1 MIKNIIFDFGGV
13 IITLDQPQAVRRF
26 KALGLKDAEQQLD
39 PYTQKGIFGDLEL
52 GAITAEQFQQELG
65 KMIGRPVS
73 FEDCRHAWVGYCGS
87 LPQRNLDAL
96 VRLRQQGHRIIMLSN
111 TNPFMMSWA
120 ESPEFDGH
128 GHGISHYCDATY
140 KSYQVKM
147 MKPDTNFFHHVL
159 MNERIFP
166 SDTLFV
172 DDGPRNVAVA
182 SQMGIRTFC
191 PPNGSD
197 WTQEIDKYLEG

>member
-26 KALGLKDAEQQLD
+26 KELGLKDAEKHLD

-52 GAITAEQFQQELG
+52 GKITADEFQEELS
-65 KMIGRPVS
+65 KLIGRQIS
-73 FEDCRHAWVGYCGS
+73 FEECRHAWVGYCGE
-87 LPQRNLDAL
+87 LPQRNLEAL
-96 VRLRQQGHRIIMLSN
+96 LRLRKEGYRVIMLSN

-120 ESPEFDGH
+120 ESADFDGT
-128 GHGISHYCDATY
+128 GHGVSHYFDATY

-166 SDTLFV
+166 ENTLFV

-182 SQMGIRTFC
+182 SQMGIHTFC
-191 PPNGSD
+191 PQNGAD
-197 WTQEIDKYLEG
+197 WTSDIYKYL

>member
-26 KALGLKDAEQQLD
+26 KKLGLKDAEKQLD

-52 GAITAEQFQQELG
+52 GLITAEEFQHELG
-65 KMIGRPVS
+65 KMIGRPVT
-73 FEDCRHAWVGYCGS
+73 FEECRHAWVGYCGE

-96 VRLRQQGHRIIMLSN
+96 LRLRQEGYRIIMLSN

-120 ESPEFDGH
+120 ESADFDGM

-159 MNERIFP
+159 MNEKIFP
-166 SDTLFV
+166 DDTLFV

-182 SQMGIRTFC
+182 SQMGIHTFC
-191 PPNGSD
+191 LQNGAD
-197 WTQEIDKYLEG
+197 WTSDIYNHL

>member
-26 KALGLKDAEQQLD
+26 KELGLKDAEKHLD

-52 GAITAEQFQQELG
+52 GKISADEFQEELS
-65 KMIGRPVS
+65 KLIGRQVS
-73 FEDCRHAWVGYCGS
+73 FEECRHAWVGYCGE
-87 LPQRNLDAL
+87 LPQRNLEAL
-96 VRLRQQGHRIIMLSN
+96 LRLRKESYRVIMLSN

-120 ESPEFDGH
+120 ESSDFDGK
-128 GHGISHYCDATY
+128 GNGVSHYFDATY

-159 MNERIFP
+159 MNERIFAEN
-166 SDTLFV
+166 TLFV

-182 SQMGIRTFC
+182 SQMGIHTFC
-191 PPNGSD
+191 PQNGAD
-197 WTQEIDKYLEG
+197 WTSDIYKYL

>member
-1 MIKNIIFDFGGV
+1 
-13 IITLDQPQAVRRF
+13 
-26 KALGLKDAEQQLD
+26 
-39 PYTQKGIFGDLEL
+39 
-52 GAITAEQFQQELG
+52 
-65 KMIGRPVS
+65 
-73 FEDCRHAWVGYCGS
+73 
-87 LPQRNLDAL
+87 
-96 VRLRQQGHRIIMLSN
+96 
-111 TNPFMMSWA
+111 
-120 ESPEFDGH
+120 
-128 GHGISHYCDATY
+128 
-140 KSYQVKM
+140 M

-197 WTQEIDKYLEG
+197 WTQEIEKYLEG

>member
-13 IITLDQPQAVRRF
+13 IITLDQQQAVRRF
-26 KALGLKDAEQQLD
+26 KEMGLEDAEKQLD

-52 GAITAEQFQQELG
+52 GKITGDEFQEELSRLV
-65 KMIGRPVS
+65 GREVS
-73 FEDCRHAWVGYCGS
+73 FEECRHAWVGYCGE
-87 LPQRNLDAL
+87 LPQRNLAAL
-96 VRLRQQGHRIIMLSN
+96 LRLRQEGYRLIMLSN

-120 ESPEFDGH
+120 ESADFDGC
-128 GHGISHYCDATY
+128 GHGVSHYFDSTY

-147 MKPDTNFFHHVL
+147 MKPDINFFHHVL
-159 MNERIFP
+159 MQERIFAEE
-166 SDTLFV
+166 TLFV

-191 PPNGSD
+191 PQNGSD
-197 WTQEIDKYLEG
+197 WTSSIYDHL